1 MPGPLI
7 VLKAFQLKRATKRL
21 MLAKENALRIQKGE
35 RPRYPWYEEIFN
47 WTVECVKN
55 NFCAAF
61 CPCCIR
67 SKKAKHAGEYSEDF
81 LR

>member
-7 VLKAFQLKRATKRL
+7 VLKAFKLKRAAKRL
-21 MLAKENALRIQKGE
+21 MLAKENALRIHKGQ
-35 RPRYPWYEEIFN
+35 RPKYPWYEEIFR
-47 WTVECVKN
+47 WIVECLKN
-55 NFCAAF
+55 NFCTTF

-67 SKKAKHAGEYSEDF
+67 SKKAKQEKSYSEAF